1 MFFDGDSLKCTVE
14 FKEQKVDFK
23 DRSNGNYPNLL
34 QLYKGWIY
42 QSWNSQA
49 GNLIPNKTP
58 QLEGQA
64 IEEILPQTNRSHFI
78 GRGWCVKTN
87 GTDGDILHFVNELRN
102 TEFRYWFK
110 FQTANENY
118 PHCNPI
124 LDDKALMQITLREG
138 PVNV

>member
-78 GRGWCVKTN
+78 GRGVVRQNKWH
-87 GTDGDILHFVNELRN
+87 GWRHFALCKWIEEHK
-102 TEFRYWFK
+102 EFRYWFK

-118 PHCNPI
+118 HT
-124 LDDKALMQITLREG
+124 ATLYWMIK
-138 PVNV
+138 P